1 MAIKK
6 GQQLELKITDIAFGG
21 KGLARVNGLAVFV
34 QQAIPL
40 DVVIARI
47 TKKKKQY
54 AEARIDTLL
63 EPSPFR
69 ITPPCIYSGFCGG
82 CKWQF
87 MNYEKQLDYK
97 RQHVAES
104 FEHIGLIKDVSVHAT
119 IPSKLIFGY
128 RNKMEF
134 SCSDR
139 RWLLPKDMDR
149 DDIDRTFALGLHVPG
164 TFYKVLDTKTCLLQ
178 PELGN
183 HILEQVRRFIKGSGA
198 PVYGLRSHSGF
209 WRFVML
215 RHSAA
220 YDQWMVNIITA
231 AEDRE
236 TVQPLADQL
245 IESNPKIVSV
255 INNITSRKAGVAMGE
270 YEILLAGTS
279 CIRDKIGL
287 FEFEIS
293 ANSFFQTNTLG
304 AERLYETVKAYAALT
319 GKETV
324 LDLYSGTGSIAIYL
338 AADAK
343 EVIGL
348 EIAQS
353 AVIDAENNCRINRIS
368 NCRFILGDLRKSLP
382 QVSARPDVMIIDPPR
397 AGMHGDVVRQVL
409 KMQPKRIVY
418 VSCNPATMARD
429 IGMMKESYSVLE
441 VQPFDMFP
449 HTHHIESVARME
461 RM

>member
-1 MAIKK
+1 MAVKK

-97 RQHVAES
+97 QQHVAES

-164 TFYKVLDTKTCLLQ
+164 TFDKVLDTKTCLLQ

-183 HILEQVRRFIKGSGA
+183 HILEQVRRFIKGSGL

-231 AEDRE
+231 AEDRK

-245 IESNPKIVSV
+245 IESNPKIVSI
-255 INNITSRKAGVAMGE
+255 INNITSRKAGVAIGE

-304 AERLYETVKAYAALT
+304 AERLYETVKAYAGLS

-324 LDLYSGTGSIAIYL
+324 LDLYSGTGTIAIYL

-348 EIAQS
+348 EIAES

-368 NCRFILGDLRKSLP
+368 NCRFILGDLRKTLG

-397 AGMHGDVVRQVL
+397 SGMHGDVVRQVL

-429 IGMMKESYSVLE
+429 IGLMKESYSVLE